1 MYKLPSFQ
9 EQDPNKV
16 IAFMKANSFAVISSN
31 GDQYPVATQIPL
43 AIEEVAGKILLKGHL
58 MKNTDHHKAFV
69 KNSKVL
75 VLFTG
80 PHCYISAG
88 WYSDVQ
94 SASTWNYMTVHAKGT
109 ISFTDDEGTYKAIK
123 AVTNQYE
130 GIDSP
135 ASFQHIPPGYIDK
148 LINAIVGFTIEVESI
163 ENTFKLSQNKTE
175 QEQQNIIQ
183 QLLVTGDFNSAAI
196 AKEML
201 DRVVIPHH

>member
-9 EQDPNKV
+9 EQDINKV

-135 ASFQHIPPGYIDK
+135 ASFQHIPPAYIDK

>member
-9 EQDPNKV
+9 EQDINKV